1 MMAGALF
8 SCLLRHFFIGCGPH
22 RMPKRGNP
30 DETILSVNKQQY
42 LLVEAIGLHK
52 SLDHFPLSLIEPLH

>member
-1 MMAGALF
+1 
-8 SCLLRHFFIGCGPH
+8 
-22 RMPKRGNP
+22 MPKRGNP